1 MTRVKHGLAA
11 LLIAATLGTACGT
24 ADSQPSA
31 DDNPAVDPE
40 CVPGSVTGYP
50 IAQPDRRIEDIIE
63 YLTGERQVGDE
74 GRVEE
79 KITDPNFGGVWGDF
93 KAGVVVAVLDCSLV
107 DADELARM
115 AGGVGYL
122 HLIEVPYTWREVQ
135 GFRDRLGRELN
146 KLGIESDVNIEST
159 LQGRIIEVHVTDADL
174 LPGSFAPDVPSDAYV
189 VVESPVVGTVPA
201 AEEPGR

>member
-1 MTRVKHGLAA
+1 MTRAKHGLVA
-11 LLIAATLGTACGT
+11 LLIAATLGSACGAT
-24 ADSQPSA
+24 DSPPSA
-31 DDNPAVDPE
+31 DTAVDPD

-50 IAQPDRRIEDIIE
+50 ISQPDRRIEDIIE

-79 KITDPNFGGVWGDF
+79 KVTDPNFGGVWGDF

-135 GFRDRLGRELN
+135 DFRDQLGRALHE
-146 KLGIESDVNIEST
+146 LGIESDVNIEST
-159 LQGRIIEVHVTDADL
+159 LQGRIIEVKVIDADL
-174 LPGSFAPDVPSDAYV
+174 LPESFASDVPSDAYV

-201 AEEPGR
+201 AEEPGG